1 MSEFITEFHF
11 IRPLVL
17 VLLVIPLLFSWKQF
31 QGLARVSSWANVC
44 DKNLLDFLL
53 VKGSSTQRKFILWL
67 GMLGFVLGIIA
78 AAGPTWKKREIPN
91 MTSENP
97 VMIALN
103 LSTDMAEKDLTPSRL
118 MRAKFEISDFLK
130 MIPATQSGLIVYSD
144 EPFLISP
151 LTEDT
156 RLLNNLLPRLDFSLM
171 PANGDRPDRAI
182 DLAVEKFKN
191 AGYAKGNIV
200 IFSSDVG
207 ERLDFALKAAER
219 AKASGF
225 RVNVVAMQKGDSER
239 LKMLAQSGG
248 GEYIRASSNDADIQT
263 LANMIN
269 AEASAQLKQSENMR
283 LSWLDYGYY
292 LTLLPLLFCL
302 YFFRRG
308 ILVIALMVMMMPTA
322 QAGFLTNNNQD
333 GLKAFNAGQYEKAA
347 QTFEDKNWQASSYYK
362 QGDYKKAFALFSS
375 SQDAEALYNQGNALA
390 KSGKLDEAIKKY
402 EEVLKTNPNHE
413 DAKFNL
419 EYLKQQKQQQQQQS
433 SSSQNQQDNKDQQE
447 NQDASSS
454 EQQNKSQSESNEQ
467 QSSQS
472 AQDSKQNP
480 EDKNQAQNS
489 SKQENTQQ
497 KEQSSQSEQEEKED
511 KSTPSQA
518 VDEQENK
525 TPLDKENKEA
535 KKDASPIPQALQE
548 GDENTKYNEEVQARE
563 QQYREIPED
572 PGGLLRAF
580 IYQEYRKNRYNRGR

>member
-17 VLLVIPLLFSWKQF
+17 VLLVIPLFFSWKQF

-78 AAGPTWKKREIPN
+78 AAGPTWKKQEIPN
-91 MTSENP
+91 MTPENP

-118 MRAKFEISDFLK
+118 TRAKFEISDFLK

-144 EPFLISP
+144 EPYLISP

-171 PANGDRPDRAI
+171 PSNGDRPDRAI

-200 IFSSDVG
+200 IFSSDIG
-207 ERLDFALKAAER
+207 ERLDFALKAAEK
-219 AKASGF
+219 AKTSGF

-239 LKMLAQSGG
+239 LKMLAKSGG
-248 GEYIRASSNDADIQT
+248 GEYIRASSNDVDIQT
-263 LANMIN
+263 LANVIN
-269 AEASAQLKQSENMR
+269 AEASEQLKQSENMR

-308 ILVIALMVMMMPTA
+308 ILIIALMVMMMPTA

-333 GLKAFNAGQYEKAA
+333 ALKAFNAGQYEKAA

-362 QGDYKKAFALFSS
+362 QGDYKKAFELFSS

-402 EEVLKTNPNHE
+402 EEVLKTTPNHE

-447 NQDASSS
+447 NQNSSS
-454 EQQNKSQSESNEQ
+454 SNQQNKSQSESNEQ

-472 AQDSKQNP
+472 AQDSQQNP
-480 EDKNQAQNS
+480 EDEDQAQNS

-497 KEQSSQSEQEEKED
+497 KEQSSQSKQEEKED

>member
-1 MSEFITEFHF
+1 MSEFIIEFHF

-118 MRAKFEISDFLK
+118 VRAKFEISDFLK

-144 EPFLISP
+144 EPYLISP

-171 PANGDRPDRAI
+171 PSNGDRPDRAI

-191 AGYAKGNIV
+191 AGYSKGNIV
-200 IFSSDVG
+200 IFSSDIG

-219 AKASGF
+219 AKTSGF

-248 GEYIRASSNDADIQT
+248 GEYIRTSSNDADIQT
-263 LANMIN
+263 LANVIN
-269 AEASAQLKQSENMR
+269 AEASEQLKQSENMR

-308 ILVIALMVMMMPTA
+308 ILIIALMVMMMPTA

-333 GLKAFNAGQYEKAA
+333 ALKAFNAGQYEKAA

-362 QGDYKKAFALFSS
+362 QGDYKKAFELFSS

-402 EEVLKTNPNHE
+402 EEVLKTTPNHE

-447 NQDASSS
+447 NQDSSSS

-472 AQDSKQNP
+472 SQDSQQNP
-480 EDKNQAQNS
+480 EDEDKEQNS
-489 SKQENTQQ
+489 SKQENTQP

-518 VDEQENK
+518 TAEQENK
-525 TPLDKENKEA
+525 APLDKENKEA
-535 KKDASPIPQALQE
+535 QKDSSPIPQALQE

>member
-78 AAGPTWKKREIPN
+78 AAGPTWKKQEIPN
-91 MTSENP
+91 MTPENP

-118 MRAKFEISDFLK
+118 TRAKFEISDFLK

-144 EPFLISP
+144 EPYLISP

-171 PANGDRPDRAI
+171 PSNGDRPDRAI

-200 IFSSDVG
+200 IFSSDIG

-219 AKASGF
+219 AKTSGF

-248 GEYIRASSNDADIQT
+248 GEYIRTSTNDADIQT
-263 LANMIN
+263 LANVIN
-269 AEASAQLKQSENMR
+269 AEASEQLKQSENMR

-308 ILVIALMVMMMPTA
+308 ILIIALMVMMMPTA

-333 GLKAFNAGQYEKAA
+333 ALKAFNAGQYEKAA

-362 QGDYKKAFALFSS
+362 QGDYKKAFELFSS

-402 EEVLKTNPNHE
+402 EEVLKTTPNHE

-447 NQDASSS
+447 NQDSSS
-454 EQQNKSQSESNEQ
+454 SNQQNKSQSESNEQ
-467 QSSQS
+467 QTSQSSQ
-472 AQDSKQNP
+472 DSQQNP
-480 EDKNQAQNS
+480 EDEDQEQNS

-511 KSTPSQA
+511 KSTPSQSIG
-518 VDEQENK
+518 EQEQK
-525 TPLDKENKEA
+525 APLDKENKKA
-535 KKDASPIPQALQE
+535 QKDSSPIPQALQE

>member
-1 MSEFITEFHF
+1 MSEFINEFHF
-11 IRPLVL
+11 IRPLI
-17 VLLVIPLLFSWKQF
+17 LLLLIIPVFFAWKQF
-31 QGLARVSSWANVC
+31 KSLSRVSSWANVC

-53 VKGSSTQRKFILWL
+53 VRGSSTQRKIILWL
-67 GMLGFVLGIIA
+67 GMLGFILGIIA
-78 AAGPTWKKREIPN
+78 AAGPTWKKQEIPN
-91 MTSENP
+91 MSPENP
-97 VMIALN
+97 VMILLN

-118 MRAKFEISDFLK
+118 TRAKYEISDFLK

-156 RLLNNLLPRLDFSLM
+156 RLLNNLLPRLDFNIM
-171 PANGDRPDRAI
+171 PSNGDRPDRAI

-200 IFSSDVG
+200 IFSSDIG
-207 ERLDFALKAAER
+207 ERLDFALKAAEK
-219 AKASGF
+219 AKAAGF
-225 RVNVVAMQKGDSER
+225 RVNVVTMQKGDSQR

-263 LANMIN
+263 LANLIN
-269 AEASAQLKQSENMR
+269 SQAAEQLKQSENMR

-308 ILVIALMVMMMPTA
+308 ILVVSLMFVGIETA
-322 QAGFLTNNNQD
+322 QAGFFTNADQD
-333 GLKAFNAGQYEKAA
+333 GLKAFQAGQYEQAA
-347 QTFEDKNWQASSYYK
+347 QKFKDNDWKASSYYR
-362 QGDYKKAFALFSS
+362 QGDYNKAFELFSS
-375 SQDAEALYNQGNALA
+375 SQDTEALYNQGNALA

-402 EEVLKTNPNHE
+402 EEVLKTSPNHE

-419 EYLKQQKQQQQQQS
+419 EYLKKQKQQQQQS
-433 SSSQNQQDNKDQQE
+433 SSSKQNQQE
-447 NQDASSS
+447 NQDRQDNQQSSS
-454 EQQNKSQSESNEQ
+454 LQQNKSQSENKEE
-467 QSSQS
+467 QSSQTS
-472 AQDSKQNP
+472 QDSEQN
-480 EDKNQAQNS
+480 EENKEKEQNS
-489 SKQENTQQ
+489 SQQ
-497 KEQSSQSEQEEKED
+497 QDSSEQEQSSQSKPQEQED

-518 VDEQENK
+518 VSEQEDK
-525 TPLDKENKEA
+525 APQEKENKEA
-535 KKDASPIPQALQE
+535 PKDNSPIPQALQE

>member
-1 MSEFITEFHF
+1 MSEFINEFHF
-11 IRPLVL
+11 IRPLI
-17 VLLVIPLLFSWKQF
+17 LLLLIIPVFFAWKQF
-31 QGLARVSSWANVC
+31 KSLTRVSSWANVC

-67 GMLGFVLGIIA
+67 GMLGFVLAIIA
-78 AAGPTWKKREIPN
+78 ASGPTWKKREIPN
-91 MTSENP
+91 MTPENP

-118 MRAKFEISDFLK
+118 TRAKFEISDFLK

-156 RLLNNLLPRLDFSLM
+156 RLLNNLLPRLDFNLM

-200 IFSSDVG
+200 IFSSDIG
-207 ERLDFALKAAER
+207 ERLDFALKAAEK

-225 RVNVVAMQKGDSER
+225 PVNVVAMQKGDSER

-248 GEYIRASSNDADIQT
+248 GEYIRTTSNDADIQT

-269 AEASAQLKQSENMR
+269 AQSSEQLKQSENMR
-283 LSWLDYGYY
+283 LAWLDYGYY

-308 ILVIALMVMMMPTA
+308 ILVISLMLVGIHTA

-347 QTFEDKNWQASSYYK
+347 QTFEDKNWQASSYYR
-362 QGDYKKAFALFSS
+362 QGDYKKAFELFSS

-402 EEVLKTNPNHE
+402 EEVLKTIPNHE

-419 EYLKQQKQQQQQQS
+419 EYLKQQKQQQQS

-447 NQDASSS
+447 NQDSSS
-454 EQQNKSQSESNEQ
+454 SNQQNKQQSESNEQ

-472 AQDSKQNP
+472 SQDSQQNP
-480 EDKNQAQNS
+480 EDKDQEQNS

-511 KSTPSQA
+511 KSTPSQSF
-518 VDEQENK
+518 DEQEQK
-525 TPLDKENKEA
+525 APLDKENKEA
-535 KKDASPIPQALQE
+535 QKDDTPIPQALQE

>member
-78 AAGPTWKKREIPN
+78 AAGPTWKKQEIPN
-91 MTSENP
+91 MTPENP

-118 MRAKFEISDFLK
+118 TRAKFEISDFLK

-144 EPFLISP
+144 EPYLISP

-171 PANGDRPDRAI
+171 PSNGDRPDRAI

-200 IFSSDVG
+200 IFSSDIG
-207 ERLDFALKAAER
+207 ERLDFALKAAEK
-219 AKASGF
+219 AKTSGF

-248 GEYIRASSNDADIQT
+248 GEYIRTSTNDADIQT
-263 LANMIN
+263 LANVIN
-269 AEASAQLKQSENMR
+269 DEASEQLKQSENMR

-308 ILVIALMVMMMPTA
+308 ILIIALMVMMMPTA

-333 GLKAFNAGQYEKAA
+333 ALKAFNAGQYEKAA

-362 QGDYKKAFALFSS
+362 QGDYKKAFELFSS

-402 EEVLKTNPNHE
+402 EEVLKTTPNHE

-419 EYLKQQKQQQQQQS
+419 EYLKQQKQQQS

-447 NQDASSS
+447 NQDSSS
-454 EQQNKSQSESNEQ
+454 SNQQNKSQSENNEQ

-480 EDKNQAQNS
+480 EDEDQEQNS

-497 KEQSSQSEQEEKED
+497 KEQSSQSKQEEKED

>member
-11 IRPLVL
+11 IRPLIL
-17 VLLVIPLLFSWKQF
+17 VLLVIPLLFSWKHF
-31 QGLARVSSWANVC
+31 QGLTRVSSWANVC
-44 DKNLLDFLL
+44 DKKLLDFLL
-53 VKGSSTQRKFILWL
+53 IKGSSTQRKFILWL
-67 GMLGFVLGIIA
+67 GMLGFVIGIIA
-78 AAGPTWKKREIPN
+78 AAGPTWKKQEIPN
-91 MTSENP
+91 ITSENP
-97 VMIALN
+97 VMILLN

-118 MRAKFEISDFLK
+118 VRAKFEISDFLK

-156 RLLNNLLPRLDFSLM
+156 RLLNNLLPRLDFNLM
-171 PANGDRPDRAI
+171 PTNGDRPDRAI

-207 ERLDFALKAAER
+207 ERLDFALKSAEK

-248 GEYIRASSNDADIQT
+248 GEYVRASSNDADIQT
-263 LANMIN
+263 LANLIN
-269 AEASAQLKQSENMR
+269 AEAAKQLKQSENMR

-292 LTLLPLLFCL
+292 LTVLPLLFCL

-308 ILVIALMVMMMPTA
+308 ILVVALMVIKTPTA
-322 QAGFLTNNNQD
+322 NAGFLTNNNQD
-333 GLKAFNAGQYEKAA
+333 GLRAFKAGQYEQAA
-347 QTFEDKNWQASSYYK
+347 QTFEDKDWKASSYYK
-362 QGDYKKAFALFSS
+362 QGDYQKAFALFSS
-375 SQDAEALYNQGNALA
+375 SKGSEALYNQGNALA

-402 EEVLKTNPNHE
+402 EEVLKLSPNHE

-447 NQDASSS
+447 NQDTSST
-454 EQQNKSQSESNEQ
+454 EQQNKSQSESQEEQ
-467 QSSQS
+467 SAQSS
-472 AQDSKQNP
+472 QDSKQTP
-480 EDKNQAQNS
+480 EDKDKEQNS
-489 SKQENTQQ
+489 SEQQNTSEQ
-497 KEQSSQSEQEEKED
+497 EQSSQSKPQENED
-511 KSTPSQA
+511 KSTSSQA
-518 VDEQENK
+518 TAEQESKAPMN
-525 TPLDKENKEA
+525 KENKEA
-535 KKDASPIPQALQE
+535 QKDPSPIPQALQE
-548 GDENTKYNEEVQARE
+548 GDEKTKYNEEVQARE